1 MARPP
6 RSLRVVRTGW
16 LNDLRYGRDG
26 PYTDVENTLVALR
39 AVPGFIDAFAF
50 DEMAQRVKLARDH
63 PIQDEGER
71 GDPPPRFLSDAD
83 ISRVQSWLQAN
94 GISKLAKE
102 TVRQAIYLRALAFR
116 FHPVRDM
123 LDGFAEAWD
132 GASRVGAWLHDYLG
146 TPDDEYH
153 RQVGSMFLIA
163 LVKRIYEPGCQSD
176 YMIVLEGP
184 QGEEKSKLC
193 RALVGDEYFS
203 DSMPSISGGD
213 QVRLSMHLRNKWLIE
228 LSELAAM
235 SKSDAE
241 PLKAFISRRT
251 EDYTA
256 KFAHEEGHEP
266 RQCSFIGT
274 TNDDSYLKDDT
285 GARRFWP
292 VAVKLILYTAF
303 VEVREQLLG
312 EAVQLYREGKQHWPD
327 RGFEKEVMAPI
338 QAQRQWHDEWTAKVV
353 EAADRMTTV
362 TIAGIWEKMNTN
374 FNGGSDVTKLDMLAQ
389 KRIASILRKQ
399 GYRKFRETSG
409 RISWRKVETPNPPEP
424 FEPFPL

>member
-63 PIQDEGER
+63 PIVDEGER

-132 GASRVGAWLHDYLG
+132 GTPRVGAWLHDYLG

-409 RISWRKVETPNPPEP
+409 RISWRKVEIPNPPEP